1 LILTS
6 IAVAA
11 LVSTIIGGAFTMWN
25 DHLRRSHET
34 QVRSDDR
41 DHEARMQVL
50 VDRRAQRD
58 RRSDRIYGN
67 LHTIVDAALA
77 IALQVQIIRSVPQK
91 YKDAAP
97 EMEAATEK
105 LKAVQPAI
113 RLDRETDALY
123 ERVVKAVYA
132 YNLWWIG
139 LDIRQRASESAD
151 ERLGEYT
158 KDAIEQGVTLTT
170 LLDEII
176 VEARAAL
183 ERAEAAVE

>member
-1 LILTS
+1 MTADTATLILTS
-6 IAVAA
+6 AVVAA

-25 DHLRRSHET
+25 DRLRREHES
-34 QVRSDDR
+34 Q
-41 DHEARMQVL
+41 MLVL
-50 VDRRAQRD
+50 ADRRAQRD
-58 RRSDRIYGN
+58 RRGDRIYGN

-77 IALQVQIIRSVPQK
+77 IVLQVQILRSVPQK

-97 EMEAATEK
+97 EMAVATEK

-132 YNLWWIG
+132 YNLWWIA
-139 LDIRQRASESAD
+139 LDVLDRARDSAD
-151 ERLGEYT
+151 PRFGEYT
-158 KDAIEQGVTLTT
+158 KDAAEQGEKLAA

-176 VEARAAL
+176 VGARAAL
-183 ERAEAAVE
+183 EEAEAAL